1 MKKTVLTFVAVAF
14 GSCVAFAQTTPV
26 EGDQTTNTEQ
36 TEQSITVDKMSDS
49 PAEAG
54 RRAIKVEE
62 LPEAVQRSLKSGEFK
77 EWKVVTVTELQST
90 PGTQLQT
97 DNMSN
102 TGTEGEADSQP
113 EAEQA
118 AMLYEVELVSEDM
131 QEEIQDSQAQTE
143 EIAEEAAEE
152 GVVAEEKMVEV
163 KVPGVVLRYDHQGK
177 LLSRVDRAAGTTP
190 TGNQE

>member
-1 MKKTVLTFVAVAF
+1 MKKIILTFVAVAF

-26 EGDQTTNTEQ
+26 EEDQTTN
-36 TEQSITVDKMSDS
+36 TEQSITVDKMSDT
-49 PAEAG
+49 PADAEAG
-54 RRAIKVEE
+54 RRIIKVEE

-77 EWKVVTVTELQST
+77 AWKVVAVTELQST
-90 PGTQLQT
+90 PGTQIQT

-102 TGTEGEADSQP
+102 VEGEASSQP

-131 QEEIQDSQAQTE
+131 QEEIQDSQEQTE
-143 EIAEEAAEE
+143 EIAEDAAEE

-163 KVPGVVLRYDHQGK
+163 KVPGVVLRYDNQGK
-177 LLSRVDRAAGTTP
+177 LLSRVDRAAENTP
-190 TGNQE
+190 ANNEQ